1 MKRFVWFVLGVM
13 MMMSLPSPAGAAL
26 SITISEPVFFASG
39 TAELDGTT
47 KRVLDRVSKVMAA
60 PSSTESGLIIYGH
73 TNRKEVPG
81 EQESLALGE
90 KRALAVRDYLVSKG
104 LKTERIKTW
113 SCGWPARSDP
123 TSDGSPKKRR
133 AVIVLDV
140 YIFSRQYQ
148 KDILEG
154 YVKEWPLILGC

>member
-1 MKRFVWFVLGVM
+1 MKRFAWLFLAVVLM
-13 MMMSLPSPAGAAL
+13 PSPSPAGAL
-26 SITISEPVFFASG
+26 SITISERVFFASG
-39 TAELDGTT
+39 SAEFDDAA
-47 KRVLDRVSKVMAA
+47 KRVLDKVFKVMAA
-60 PSSTESGLIIYGH
+60 SSSTESGLIIYGH
-73 TNRKEVPG
+73 TDHKEVPG

-104 LKTERIKTW
+104 LERERLKTW

-133 AVIVLDV
+133 AVMVLDV
-140 YIFSRQYQ
+140 YIFSRRYQ

-154 YVKEWPLILGC
+154 GAKEWPLILGC

>member
-1 MKRFVWFVLGVM
+1 MKRFVWLFLAVM
-13 MMMSLPSPAGAAL
+13 LMSLSAPAGAAL
-26 SITISEPVFFASG
+26 SITISEPVYFASG
-39 TAELDGTT
+39 SAELDDAA
-47 KRVLDRVSKVMAA
+47 KRVMDKVFKVMAA
-60 PSSTESGLIIYGH
+60 SSSTESGLIIYGH
-73 TNRKEVPG
+73 TDHKEVPG
-81 EQESLALGE
+81 GRESLALGE

>member
-13 MMMSLPSPAGAAL
+13 LMSLPAPAGAAL
-26 SITISEPVFFASG
+26 SITFSERVFFASG
-39 TAELDGTT
+39 SAELDGTAR
-47 KRVLDRVSKVMAA
+47 RVLDRVSKVMAA

-73 TNRKEVPG
+73 TDRKEVPG

-123 TSDGSPKKRR
+123 TGDGSPKSRR
-133 AVIVLDV
+133 AVMVLDV
-140 YIFSRQYQ
+140 YIFSRRYQ
-148 KDILEG
+148 KDLLEG
-154 YVKEWPLILGC
+154 GAKEWPLILGC